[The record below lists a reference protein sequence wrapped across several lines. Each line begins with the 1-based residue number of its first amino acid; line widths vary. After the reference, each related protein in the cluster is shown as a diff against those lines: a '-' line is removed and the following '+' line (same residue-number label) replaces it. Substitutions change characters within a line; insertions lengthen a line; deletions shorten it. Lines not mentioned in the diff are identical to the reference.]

1 MEPTLILGQDL
12 LFWIAVLLTAVFFVD
27 LSTCWW
33 YNSLNWG
40 PLRRFRQRL
49 VKYHRYTRILLIFLI
64 VTHIVFHIL
73 FQVYG
78 LVF

>member
-1 MEPTLILGQDL
+1 MEPTLIFGQDL
-12 LFWIAVLLTAVFFVD
+12 LFWIAILLTFVFFID

-40 PLRRFRQRL
+40 PLRRFRSKL
-49 VKYHRYTRILLIFLI
+49 IKYHKYTRISLISLI
-64 VTHIVFHIL
+64 VIHLIFHIL

-78 LVF
+78 IIL